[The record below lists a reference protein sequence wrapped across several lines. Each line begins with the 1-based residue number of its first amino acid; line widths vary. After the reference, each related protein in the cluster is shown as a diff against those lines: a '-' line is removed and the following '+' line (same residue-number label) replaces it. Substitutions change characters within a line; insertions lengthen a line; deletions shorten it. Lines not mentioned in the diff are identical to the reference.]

1 MSSVRIKIHFYQGDK
16 LLKKIAFQQGQHIAI
31 TIGKFGNKVD
41 VELNSAMISRQ
52 HGQLIFTSEA
62 ELFYVD
68 LGSTNGSFHN
78 RNRIQP
84 NDKLPL
90 SIGDK
95 LQLTKDGE
103 FYFEVVHPDEKAKVT
118 VSVDAQIHNLE
129 QTDIIDKFK
138 QTNVI
143 IIGRAAEC
151 DVHLNAASISRQHC
165 QIERLSDGTYELKD
179 LGSTNGTFINGQKL
193 RGSKKISEDDHII
206 VGRFILSLR
215 GKARNLGDETAIR
228 LDGIVKQYPNG
239 YVGLHETSISIPS
252 KSLLAVMGPS
262 GCGKSTLLKALCGEA
277 PPSKGKVFLFEQ
289 ELVSNYEYLK
299 TQIGYVP
306 QDDIVH
312 RQLTVSQSLYFAAKL
327 RLESPSPE
335 RIAAKVQQV
344 LKDLNIIHIKDNL
357 VSKISGGQRKR
368 VSIAV
373 EMLTDPLILFLD
385 EPTSPLDPQTI
396 EEFLGILKT
405 LADRG
410 TTVVMVTHKP
420 EDLDYMDEVIFMA
433 EGGHMVY
440 HGDAEKYQNYFNV
453 KNPVRAYMAITGK
466 DKQQWIDK
474 FKKANPTKGNVGNAT
489 QDIRKN
495 SNSNAINQW
504 YWLTA
509 RALRIKMND
518 RSNAAFLIFQAP
530 IIAALICLI
539 FKEISLAVPFLMAIS
554 AVWFG
559 VNNSAREIVSE
570 LPIYTRERMFNISLT
585 PYILSKI
592 TVFSILSLVQ
602 SALFVA
608 IISLKYSSGEASFSD
623 PIAAFVWMFF
633 LSISATLLGLVLS
646 ALMSSTEKVMTVVP
660 MVLIPQILL
669 AGFVAK
675 ISNPVVEYLSYITL
689 SRWGTEGFTA
699 IQGAVMTPVPEAIY
713 AADGTMTFDM
723 QDRVQDGIETLHQQ
737 FHEATFSSN
746 FGDMIGSVELDFIAV
761 GVWSAIFFIGI
772 FWALKRKDS
781 IPRKK
786 EK

>member
-16 LLKKIAFQQGQHIAI
+16 LLKKIAFQQGEHVAI
-31 TIGKFGNKVD
+31 TIGKFGQRVD
-41 VELNSAMISRQ
+41 VELNSSMISRQ
-52 HGQLIFTSEA
+52 HGQLIFTSDA
-62 ELFYVD
+62 ALFYVD

-453 KNPVRAYMAITGK
+453 KNSVRAYMAITGK

-737 FHEATFSSN
+737 FHDATFSSN

-761 GVWSAIFFIGI
+761 GVWSTIFFIGI

>member
-1 MSSVRIKIHFYQGDK
+1 MSSAVIKIHFYQGNQVV
-16 LLKKIAFQQGQHIAI
+16 KKIAFQRGEHVAI
-31 TIGKFGNKVD
+31 TIGKTGQRVD
-41 VELNSAMISRQ
+41 VELNSSLISRQ
-52 HGQLIFTSEA
+52 HGQLIFTSEG

-68 LGSTNGSFHN
+68 LGSTNGSFYN
-78 RNRIQP
+78 QNRIQP
-84 NDKLPL
+84 NVRQSLN
-90 SIGDK
+90 IGDK

-103 FYFEVVHPDEKAKVT
+103 FYIKVVHPDEKVKVA
-118 VSVDAQIHNLE
+118 VSVDAPKQNLE

-138 QTNVI
+138 KTNVI

-151 DVHLNAASISRQHC
+151 DVQLNSASISRSHC
-165 QIERLSDGTYELKD
+165 QIERLSNGSYELKD
-179 LGSTNGTFINGQKL
+179 LGSTNGTYVNGQKV
-193 RGSKKISEDDHII
+193 RGSKKISENDQII
-206 VGRFILSLR
+206 VGRYILSLR

-228 LDGIVKQYPNG
+228 LDGVVKQYPNG
-239 YVGLHETSISIPS
+239 YTGLHETSISIPS

-277 PPSKGKVFLFEQ
+277 PPSRGKVFLFEQ

-312 RQLTVSQSLYFAAKL
+312 KELTVSQSLFFAAKL
-327 RLESPSPE
+327 RLESPTAEQISV
-335 RIAAKVQQV
+335 KVEQV

-440 HGDAEKYQNYFNV
+440 YGDAQKYQDYFNV
-453 KNPVRAYMAITGK
+453 KNPVKAYMSITGSEK
-466 DKQQWIDK
+466 ENWINK
-474 FKKANPTKGNVGNAT
+474 FKKANPTKGNSGTAT
-489 QDIRKN
+489 QDIRKH
-495 SNSNAINQW
+495 SNANPFSQW

-539 FKEISLAVPFLMAIS
+539 FAEISLAVPFLMAIS

-592 TVFSILSLVQ
+592 TVFSILSVIQ
-602 SALFVA
+602 SALFVL
-608 IISLKYSSGEASFSD
+608 IISLKYSSGEPTFTE
-623 PIAAFVWMFF
+623 PLMAFVWMFI
-633 LSISATLLGLVLS
+633 LSTSATLLGLVLS

-675 ISNPVVEYLSYITL
+675 ISNPVVEYLSYLTL
-689 SRWGTEGFTA
+689 SRWGTEGFTG
-699 IQGAVMTPVPEAIY
+699 IQGDVMTPVPQQSTQM
-713 AADGTMTFDM
+713 DGTPLIKMEDQVM
-723 QDRVQDGIETLHQQ
+723 DGIETLHQQ
-737 FHEATFSSN
+737 FDEETFSN
-746 FGDMIGSVELDFIAV
+746 IFGDMVGTIQLDLIAV
-761 GVWSAIFFIGI
+761 AGWSLIFFIGI

-786 EK
+786 E